1 MRWLDI
7 ARLRLQSLTSRQQLE
22 DDLDEELRYHF
33 DREMDVNLAA
43 GMSRDEA
50 RWAALRSVGGLEQ
63 RKEECRDMR
72 GLNLIDNTL
81 QDARFA
87 LRQLRKTLG
96 FTITAMML
104 LALGMGAS
112 VAIFAFVDAT
122 LIKPLPYKDSAR
134 LVAVFESVPM
144 FPRSNLSYMDYLD
157 WKKMNKVFQSL
168 EVFDRRGLILSTAAG
183 AEPVRAARVTDGFF
197 RTLGVSPILGRDFY
211 AGEDL
216 ASAHRAVLLSYSTW
230 QKRYGGKP
238 EVVGTVATLDGEP
251 STIIGVL
258 PRDFHFAPAEPAEYW
273 SALHAAGGCDLRRS
287 CHSLYGLARLKDG
300 VTIESALADVKVIAK
315 QLEAQYPD
323 SNRDQGAA
331 VASLSEV
338 ITGDIRPILLVL
350 LGGSGLVLLIAGVN
364 TANLLLVRAE
374 SRRREMAVRSALG
387 ASKGRL
393 IAQFVTEGLVL
404 VAGGSALGL
413 AASWWTMQLLTRLV
427 PENLMRRMPF
437 LTDLGLNPRV
447 LAFAGEIAL
456 MALILFTV
464 TPAFHLSFGQT
475 KDGLADGS
483 RGSAGTGWRRLGSK
497 LVVLELATA
506 VVLLV
511 GAGLLGKSLY
521 SLLSVDIGFR
531 PDHLVT
537 MQVSAPKA
545 TYEKDEQAIVLQR
558 ELVRRIESL
567 PGVAAV
573 GITTSLPVSGNGNT
587 TWFRVIGRP
596 WHGEHNELPER
607 DVSAGYFTALGAKLI
622 RGRLFTDSED
632 LSKPRVAIINQAMV
646 RKYFPN
652 EDPIGQHLTYLS
664 DPPKP
669 IEIVGIVDD
678 IKEGPLEVATVP
690 ALYIPFNQSTSRFF
704 GLVVRTTQ
712 PEQQLLP
719 AVAGAI
725 REYDP
730 GIVTAQ
736 GMTMTTKI
744 NDSPSAY
751 MHRSSA
757 WLVGGF
763 ALLALLL
770 GVVGLYG
777 VVAYSVSQRTRE
789 IGLRMALGAQPGSV
803 YQLIL
808 KEAGWLTAFGV
819 VIGLVC
825 STGAATLIRGL
836 LFGVKTWDVPTLA
849 GVALVLGL
857 ASMLASFIPARR
869 AASVNPMEALRA
881 E

>member
-7 ARLRLQSLTSRQQLE
+7 VRLRLRSLTSRRQLE

-33 DREMDVNLAA
+33 DREMDVNIAA

-96 FTITAMML
+96 FTVTAMML

-134 LVAVFESVPM
+134 LLGVFETVPM
-144 FPRSNLSYMDYLD
+144 FPRSNLSYADYLD

-168 EVFDRRGLILSTAAG
+168 EAFDQRRFILSTPAG

-197 RTLGVSPILGRDFY
+197 RTLGVAPVLGRDFY

-216 ASAHRAVLLSYSTW
+216 PSAHRAVLLSYSAW

-258 PRDFHFAPAEPAEYW
+258 PRDFHFAPVEPAEYW
-273 SALHAAGGCDLRRS
+273 SALHPAGGCDLRRS
-287 CHSLYGLARLKDG
+287 CHSLYGVARLKDG
-300 VTIESALADVKVIAK
+300 VTIENALADVKVIAK

-323 SNRDQGAA
+323 SNRDQGAT

-364 TANLLLVRAE
+364 AANLLLVRAE

-387 ASKGRL
+387 ASRSRL
-393 IAQFVTEGLVL
+393 IRQFVTEGLVL

-413 AASWWTMQLLTRLV
+413 AASWWMMQLLTRLV
-427 PENLMRRMPF
+427 PENLMQRMPF
-437 LTDLGLNPRV
+437 LIGLGLNPRV
-447 LAFAGEIAL
+447 MAFAGEIAL
-456 MALILFTV
+456 LALILFTV

-521 SLLSVDIGFR
+521 SLLRVDLGFR

-537 MQVSAPKA
+537 LQVAAPKA
-545 TYEKDEQAIVLQR
+545 SYEKDEQAIALQR

-567 PGVAAV
+567 PGVTAV
-573 GITTSLPVSGNGNT
+573 GLTTSLPVSGNGNT

-596 WHGEHNELPER
+596 WHGEHNEVPER

-622 RGRLFTDSED
+622 RGRLFTEAED
-632 LSKPRVAIINQAMV
+632 ASKPSVAIINQALV

-652 EDPIGQHLTYLS
+652 EDPIGKHLTYLS

-690 ALYIPFNQSTSRFF
+690 ALYIPFNQSASRFF

-712 PEQQLLP
+712 AEQQLLP
-719 AVAGAI
+719 ALASAI

-736 GMTMTTKI
+736 GATMTTRI

-763 ALLALLL
+763 ALLALVL

-808 KEAGWLTAFGV
+808 KEAGWLTGFGV

-825 STGAATLIRGL
+825 STGAASLIRSL
-836 LFGVKTWDVPTLA
+836 LFGVKTWDVTTLA
-849 GVALVLGL
+849 SVAVVLGL

-869 AASVNPMEALRA
+869 AASVNPVEALRS

>member
-1 MRWLDI
+1 MNILRM
-7 ARLRLQSLTSRQQLE
+7 RLRSLFSRRQLE
-22 DDLDEELRYHF
+22 DELDEELRYHF

-43 GMSRDEA
+43 GLNRDEA

-72 GLNLIDNTL
+72 GLNLIDNL
-81 QDARFA
+81 VQDTRFA
-87 LRQLRKTLG
+87 IRQLRKSLG
-96 FTITAMML
+96 FSFTAILM

-122 LIKPLPYKDSAR
+122 LIKPLPYRDPTR
-134 LVAVFESVPM
+134 LVGVFETVPL
-144 FPRSNLSYMDYLD
+144 FPHSNLSYADYLD

-168 EVFDRRGLILSTAAG
+168 DAYDQRGFILTTAAG
-183 AEPVRAARVTDGFF
+183 AEPVRVARVTDGFF
-197 RTLGVSPILGRDFY
+197 RTLGVTPIVGRDFY
-211 AGEDL
+211 SGEDL
-216 ASAHRAVLLSYSTW
+216 PSAHRAVLLSYGTW
-230 QKRYGGKP
+230 QKRFSGKAD
-238 EVVGTVATLDGEP
+238 VVGQVLTMDGEP
-251 STIIGVL
+251 STIVGVL
-258 PRDFHFAPAEPAEYW
+258 PRDFHFAPAEPAEFW
-273 SALHAAGGCDLRRS
+273 AALHPAGGCDLRRS
-287 CHSLYGLARLKDG
+287 CHSLYGVARLRDG
-300 VTIESALADVKVIAK
+300 VTVQSALADVKVIAK

-331 VASLSEV
+331 VASLTEV

-350 LGGSGLVLLIAGVN
+350 LGGSVLVLLIAGVN
-364 TANLLLVRAE
+364 AANLLLVRSE

-387 ASKGRL
+387 ASKLRL
-393 IAQFVTEGLVL
+393 IRQFVTEGLVL
-404 VAGGSALGL
+404 VAAGSVLGL
-413 AASWWTMQLLTRLV
+413 VASYWTMQLLTRLV
-427 PENLMRRMPF
+427 PANLMARMPF
-437 LTDLGLNPRV
+437 LQDLALNPRV

-456 MALILFTV
+456 LALILFTV

-475 KDGLADGS
+475 RDGLAEGS
-483 RGSAGTGWRRLGSK
+483 RGSAGTAWRRLGSK

-521 SLLSVDIGFR
+521 SLLRVDIGFR

-537 MQVSAPKA
+537 LGVAAPQSGYA
-545 TYEKDEQAIVLQR
+545 KDEQAGAMQRAIVD
-558 ELVRRIESL
+558 RIESL
-567 PGVAAV
+567 PGVTSV
-573 GITTSLPVSGNGNT
+573 GLTSSLPVGGNGNT

-596 WHGEHNELPER
+596 WHGEHNEVPER
-607 DVSAGYFTALGAKLI
+607 DVSAGYFTTLGARLI
-622 RGRLFTDSED
+622 RGRYFTEGDD
-632 LSKPRVAIINQAMV
+632 ASKPRVAIVNQAMA
-646 RKYFPN
+646 RQYFPG
-652 EDPIGQHLTYLS
+652 EDPIGKHLTYLT

-690 ALYIPFNQSTSRFF
+690 ALYIPFKQDPSRFF
-704 GLVVRTTQ
+704 NLVVRTAQ
-712 PEQQLLP
+712 SEQQLLP
-719 AVAGAI
+719 ALTATI
-725 REYDP
+725 RGFDS

-736 GMTMTTKI
+736 GATMTTRI

-751 MHRSSA
+751 LHRSSA

-770 GVVGLYG
+770 GVIGLYG

-819 VIGLVC
+819 GIGLLCAVA
-825 STGAATLIRGL
+825 AATLIRRL
-836 LFGVKTWDVPTLA
+836 LFGVETWDLTTLA
-849 GVALVLGL
+849 GVSVVL
-857 ASMLASFIPARR
+857 AVSSMLASFLPARR
-869 AASVNPMEALRA
+869 AARVNPVEALRA